1 MREFWV
7 QSFEIVLRNG
17 DGYEVVWGMHDPI
30 RFALEPEEVLR
41 AGQVFIDMLRRDARD
56 LGISSVASF
65 KNVQKVG
72 KKW

>member
-17 DGYEVVWGMHDPI
+17 DGYEVVWVMPDPI

-41 AGQVFIDMLRRDARD
+41 AGQAFIDMLRRDARD
-56 LGISSVASF
+56 AGIPVGVGF

-72 KKW
+72 KGW

>member
-1 MREFWV
+1 MP
-7 QSFEIVLRNG
+7 
-17 DGYEVVWGMHDPI
+17 DPI

-41 AGQVFIDMLRRDARD
+41 AGQAFIDMLRRDARD
-56 LGISSVASF
+56 LGISSVTSF